1 MYTLTRNITK
11 LFATKI
17 TTKISSGITTII
29 STKISTKIST
39 GITAFTAPIILMLAL
54 TLFLSG
60 CGSTA
65 DLERT
70 NPKKL
75 AKKEAEEIFEY
86 IKAEDID
93 SLVALFSNDVKKT
106 HDLKEE
112 WKTFFEELDG
122 KAVSYE
128 SISFPGEGMG
138 VDKDGNIYDS
148 HLTINYNNVKTDS
161 GTTYTEFGYYQTR
174 IDTAH
179 PDREGINVFTFQIV
193 DKEGNKG
200 EFFTV
205 GDYIE
210 Y

>member
-1 MYTLTRNITK
+1 MFNMR
-11 LFATKI
+11 
-17 TTKISSGITTII
+17 II
-29 STKISTKIST
+29 KRLQD
-39 GITAFTAPIILMLAL
+39 AFRIVLLVFILA
-54 TLFLSG
+54 FVLSG
-60 CGSTA
+60 CGASA

-75 AKKEAEEIFEY
+75 AKKEAEDIFEY

-93 SLVALFSNDVKKT
+93 SLVALFSSDVQKS
-106 HDLKEE
+106 HDLKKE
-112 WKTFFEELDG
+112 WESFFEELDG

-128 SISFPGEGMG
+128 GISFPGEGMG
-138 VDKDGNIYDS
+138 VDKKGNIYDS
-148 HLTINYNNVKTDS
+148 HLSINYNNVKTDN
-161 GTTYTEFGYYQTR
+161 GTTYTEFGYFQTR

-179 PDREGINVFTFQIV
+179 PDREGINIFTFQIV

-200 EFFTV
+200 EFITV